1 MDWQPDWER
10 FLVFVGILVGS
21 YVLMRWLVVP
31 ILRRAAHSTNTTWDD
46 LLIDTRFVSRLSWIV
61 PPVVAAVSLPVL
73 ELDDDLESILGRT
86 MGVLVVFAVLLAL
99 SAFLNAVN
107 EIYQANAPNGNR
119 PIKGYLQVVMLVAIV
134 IGLVTV
140 WVIVSGS
147 SFGAV
152 MAGLAALAAVLLLVF
167 QSTILSVVASLTLT
181 SNDMVRLDDWIT
193 VPGTD
198 IDGDVIDIA
207 LHTVKVRNFDKTIGT
222 IPTTMLVERP
232 FINWRGIDE
241 AGGRRI
247 KRHLLIDQ
255 ASVRFLSDEEVS
267 EWADFEP
274 IADHMADKQ
283 AALASQPTAPGG
295 KGDPRRLTNLGTF
308 RAYADAYL
316 RAHPDL
322 ETESF
327 TAMVRQL
334 QPRPDGLPVEIY
346 AFTSTTDWAEYESTQ
361 ADIFDHLIAG
371 LGRFDLR
378 IAQAPTGADFSN
390 LVE

>member
-1 MDWQPDWER
+1 
-10 FLVFVGILVGS
+10 
-21 YVLMRWLVVP
+21 
-31 ILRRAAHSTNTTWDD
+31 
-46 LLIDTRFVSRLSWIV
+46 
-61 PPVVAAVSLPVL
+61 
-73 ELDDDLESILGRT
+73 

-255 ASVRFLSDEEVS
+255 ASVRYLTPEEIS
-267 EWADFEP
+267 QWGEFAPLADY
-274 IADHMADKQ
+274 MAEKK
-283 AALASQPTAPGG
+283 AALEGQPGDG

-322 ETESF
+322 DTESF

-346 AFTSTTDWAEYESTQ
+346 AFTSTTDWAAYESTQ

-371 LGRFDLR
+371 LARFDLH